1 MHCQAFANSQQ
12 ERAQMGLQEG
22 IDPQRIPLPLDKIKI
37 FEVIG
42 HDIQLSALPA
52 GSTQPEETTFL
63 EEIRP

>member
-1 MHCQAFANSQQ
+1 
-12 ERAQMGLQEG
+12 MGLQEG